1 MVRDL
6 FLSSHPLSLSL
17 SQFVS
22 PPPLL
27 AHSSPLSL
35 SLALALAVSPLTLSL
50 RSYPLDSLD
59 VLFEIANRI
68 RNLEIHGKGRRGKS
82 GKPYYGRHIILHGL
96 FDGWV

>member
-6 FLSSHPLSLSL
+6 FLSSPPSLSHT
-17 SQFVS
+17 QFVS

-35 SLALALAVSPLTLSL
+35 SLALADFPLALSL
-50 RSYPLDSLD
+50 CSYPLDSLD

-68 RNLEIHGKGRRGKS
+68 RNLEIHGKGRRSKS
-82 GKPYYGRHIILHGL
+82 GKPYNGRNIILL
-96 FDGWV
+96 VKYLYMFI